1 MGTTTHC
8 EEMDFL
14 DSAGAELL
22 RHFAETT
29 PEQMQGRDSFSELF
43 DELPQS
49 IKDLRDNKSL
59 RSTPNTSVV
68 TLLDESAKITSKATT
83 SCLETPEPSS
93 GSDLDDEINA
103 ALLSVGQFS
112 GGLDL
117 DPGNSPF
124 SSLTDDRTRDS
135 SVTSEDNE
143 DRTKGEAHAISD
155 TNIDYETVAAIKQAM
170 QLTLSLNLLYTALK
184 ATYLKL
190 CREFNYLLGKFNE
203 NERVKLAL
211 INENNELRKLLTRI
225 VKEREIERNEQRI
238 NAESRKRPRNQI
250 V

>member
-1 MGTTTHC
+1 MGATTHH

-22 RHFAETT
+22 RHFAETM
-29 PEQMQGRDSFSELF
+29 PDRMHRRDSFSELF
-43 DELPQS
+43 DEIPQPVE
-49 IKDLRDNKSL
+49 DLRANNSL
-59 RSTPNTSVV
+59 HTTLNMSTAN
-68 TLLDESAKITSKATT
+68 LLKDSKIAALKATT
-83 SCLETPEPSS
+83 SDVHSHEYSA
-93 GSDLDDEINA
+93 GVNLDDEINA

-112 GGLDL
+112 GSLDL
-117 DPGNSPF
+117 DPGHSPF
-124 SSLTDDRTRDS
+124 STLADEGTRES
-135 SVTSEDNE
+135 SVTGDDNN
-143 DRTKGEAHAISD
+143 DQIKPEASTILD
-155 TNIDYETVAAIKQAM
+155 INVDYTTIAAIKEAM

-225 VKEREIERNEQRI
+225 VKEREIERNEHKNTI
-238 NAESRKRPRNQI
+238 EPRKRPRDR
-250 V
+250 VV